1 MIPATRRPTL
11 FGVPEGRLD
20 DLAGATVVVIGASEA
35 TPYVRRMPSHSAD
48 APGAIRLA
56 SERLTGQLRQHDF
69 DLGDALFPDRA
80 DWRGVVDCGDLIVSA
95 GEPEAANAAIRSAV
109 AAIVAA
115 GAVPIVLGGDDSV
128 PVPALEGF
136 AAAGPISVVQMDAHV
151 DWADRIM
158 GERRGYGSPMRRAA
172 EMPHVTDMVQLGIRG
187 LGSGE
192 RWQHDDARVWG
203 SRIVTAADL
212 HAIGAASALT
222 GLPQQPA
229 VVAIDCDALDP
240 AVFPAVAM
248 PTPGGLSYEDAVAIL
263 HAAAG
268 RGRIAGLV
276 LAEFVPERDP
286 TFQPSALMAARLL
299 AVAIGLALKG
309 RFTA

>member
-1 MIPATRRPTL
+1 MIPTTRRPTL
-11 FGVPEGRLD
+11 LGVPEGRLD
-20 DLAGATVVVIGASEA
+20 DLRGASVVVIGAPEA
-35 TPYVRRMPSHSAD
+35 TPYVRGLPSHSAD

-56 SERLTGQLRQHDF
+56 SERLVGQLRQHDF
-69 DLGDALFPDRA
+69 DLGDALFPHRE
-80 DWRGVVDCGDLIVSA
+80 DWRGVIDCGDLVVSA
-95 GEPEAANAAIRSAV
+95 REPAAANAAIRDSV

-136 AAAGPISVVQMDAHV
+136 AAAGPLSVVQLDAHV
-151 DWADRIM
+151 DWGDRIM

-172 EMPHVTDMVQLGIRG
+172 EMPHVTAMAQIGIRG

-192 RWQHDDARVWG
+192 RWQHDDARAWG
-203 SRIVTAADL
+203 SRIVTAAQVHRD
-212 HAIGAASALT
+212 GAAAALA
-222 GLPQQPA
+222 GLPDQPA

-248 PTPGGLSYEDAVAIL
+248 PTPGGLSYQDAVAVL
-263 HAAAG
+263 QATAA

-286 TFQPSALMAARLL
+286 VLQPSGLVAARLA

-309 RFTA
+309 RG

>member
-1 MIPATRRPTL
+1 MIPATRRPTFL
-11 FGVPEGRLD
+11 GVPEGHLD
-20 DLAGATVVVIGASEA
+20 DLAGASVVVIGAAEA
-35 TPYVRRMPSHSAD
+35 TPYVLGTPSHSAD

-56 SERLTGQLRQHDF
+56 SQKLTGQLRQHDF
-69 DLGDALFPDRA
+69 DLGDALFPDRE
-80 DWRGVVDCGDLIVSA
+80 DWRGVIDCGDLIVSA
-95 GEPEAANAAIRSAV
+95 REPEANNAAIRAGV

-136 AAAGPISVVQMDAHV
+136 AGLGEIGVVQLDAHV
-151 DWADRIM
+151 DWGDRIQ

-172 EMPHVTDMVQLGIRG
+172 EMAHVTGMAQFGVRG

-192 RWQHDDARVWG
+192 RWQHDDARAWG
-203 SRIVTAADL
+203 SRLVTAAEL
-212 HAIGAASALT
+212 HRDGPAPVLA
-222 GLPQQPA
+222 GLAGPA
-229 VVAIDCDALDP
+229 VLAIDCDALDP

-248 PTPGGLSYEDAVAIL
+248 PTPGGLSYEDVVAIL
-263 HAAAG
+263 QATAA
-268 RGRIAGLV
+268 RGPITGLV

-286 TFQPSALMAARLL
+286 VFQPSALVAARLA

-309 RFTA
+309 RR

>member
-1 MIPATRRPTL
+1 MIPKTRRPTFL
-11 FGVPEGRLD
+11 GVPEASLH
-20 DLAGATVVVIGASEA
+20 DLSGASVVVIGAAEA
-35 TPYVRRMPSHSAD
+35 TPYGRGQPSHSAD

-56 SERLTGQLRQHDF
+56 SQKLTGQLRQHDF
-69 DLGDALFPDRA
+69 DLGDALFPDRE
-80 DWRGVVDCGDLIVSA
+80 DWRGVVDCGDLVVS
-95 GEPEAANAAIRSAV
+95 PSDAAANNAAIRAAV

-115 GAVPIVLGGDDSV
+115 AAVPIVLGGDDSV

-136 AAAGPISVVQMDAHV
+136 AALGEVSVVQMDAHV
-151 DWADRIM
+151 DWGDRIQ

-172 EMPHVTDMVQLGIRG
+172 EMPHVTGMAQFGIRG

-203 SRIVTAADL
+203 SRLVTAAEL
-212 HAIGAASALT
+212 HRDGPATALAEL
-222 GLPQQPA
+222 GGPA

-240 AVFPAVAM
+240 AVFPAVVM
-248 PTPGGLSYEDAVAIL
+248 PTPGGLSYEDAVSIL
-263 HAAAG
+263 HATAS
-268 RGRIAGLV
+268 RGPIAGLV

-286 TFQPSALMAARLL
+286 VFQPSALIAARLA

-309 RFTA
+309 RFGR